1 MDVVAPAG
9 LAGRE
14 LLIELYDAA
23 VAAAAPGPVT
33 ARAIDALSID
43 RASRVWVFAFGKAA
57 VPMASAAVTS
67 LLRSLH
73 AIVGGVVVSGDAN
86 PAVYPTLA
94 TMRGDH
100 PIPGRNSFAAAAKIA
115 EVTPGRRGND
125 VAVVLISGGASSLI
139 GAPLRGM
146 NEADLT
152 SLYELLLGSGLDI
165 AAVNSVRKRFTRW
178 GAGRLALALAPAAT
192 HCLAMSDVADDDLS
206 VIGSGP
212 CVPDTTTVRDVT
224 AILERAKLMTKI
236 PQTHRDYLASVAR
249 GTIPET
255 PTKTHPAFAHVTAR
269 VIGNNR
275 SAVEG
280 AAARGRAS
288 GMVADVMSARLS
300 GSAAQAGEN
309 IARELLAARTHSG
322 VDAPK
327 HCLVWGGET
336 TVALGGGGTA
346 GARASGGGRCQE
358 LALAA
363 ARILS
368 EAGENAAGITLLAGG
383 TDGRDG
389 MTDASG
395 AVVDSTTWRTIADAG
410 RDPAQAL
417 AAHESNGVLRMANA
431 LLPRR
436 ETGTNVNDVVI
447 GVV

>member
-1 MDVVAPAG
+1 
-9 LAGRE
+9 LA
-14 LLIELYDAA
+14 ELYDAA
-23 VAAAAPGPVT
+23 VAAAAPGLAT
-33 ARAIDALSID
+33 ARAVDALSID

-73 AIVGGVVVSGDAN
+73 AIVGGVVVPSDASAA
-86 PAVYPTLA
+86 PYPTLV

-100 PIPGRNSFAAAAKIA
+100 PLPGRNSFTAAAKIA
-115 EVTPGRRGND
+115 EATPGRRGND

-146 NEADLT
+146 NESDLT
-152 SLYELLLGSGLDI
+152 ALYELLLGSGLDI
-165 AAVNSVRKRFTRW
+165 ASMNAVRKRFSRW

-192 HCLAMSDVADDDLS
+192 HCLAISDVSDDDLS

-224 AILERAKLMTKI
+224 AILERAKLLTKI
-236 PQTHRDYLASVAR
+236 PQTHRDYLAAVTR

-269 VIGNNR
+269 VIGNTR

-280 AAARGRAS
+280 AAARGRES
-288 GMVADVMSARLS
+288 GVSADVISARLA
-300 GSAAQAGEN
+300 GSASQAGET
-309 IARELLAARTHSG
+309 IARELLAIRASG
-322 VDAPK
+322 GAGR
-327 HCLVWGGET
+327 CLIWGGET
-336 TVALGGGGTA
+336 TVALGGTS
-346 GARASGGGRCQE
+346 GARPSGGGRCQE

-363 ARILS
+363 ARVLH
-368 EAGENAAGITLLAGG
+368 EAGENGAGITLLAAG

-395 AVVDSTTWRTIADAG
+395 AVVDGTTWQAIADAG

-417 AAHESNGVLRMANA
+417 AMHESNGALRVANA
-431 LLPRR
+431 LLPRK

-447 GVV
+447 GIV

>member
-1 MDVVAPAG
+1 MDVVAPAD

-23 VAAAAPGPVT
+23 VAAAAPGAVT

-43 RASRVWVFAFGKAA
+43 RASRVWIFAFGKAA

-73 AIVGGVVVSGDAN
+73 AIVGGVVVSGDAA

-100 PIPGRNSFAAAAKIA
+100 PIPGRNSFTAATKIA
-115 EVTPGRRGND
+115 DVTPGRRGND

-146 NEADLT
+146 NESDLT
-152 SLYELLLGSGLDI
+152 ALYELLLGSGLAI
-165 AAVNSVRKRFTRW
+165 GEMNAVRKRFSRW

-192 HCLAMSDVADDDLS
+192 HCLAISDVSDDDLS

-224 AILERAKLMTKI
+224 AILERAKLLAKI
-236 PQTHRDYLASVAR
+236 PQTHRDYLAAVAR

-280 AAARGRAS
+280 AAARGRAVGLS
-288 GMVADVMSARLS
+288 ADVMSARLA
-300 GSAAQAGEN
+300 GSAAQAGES
-309 IARELLAARTHSG
+309 IARELLAARAGGG

-327 HCLVWGGET
+327 RCLVWGGET
-336 TVALGGGGTA
+336 TVALAGAA
-346 GARASGGGRCQE
+346 GARTSGGGRCQE

-363 ARILS
+363 ARVLS
-368 EAGENAAGITLLAGG
+368 EAGENAAGITLLAAG

-389 MTDASG
+389 VTDASG
-395 AVVDSTTWRTIADAG
+395 AVIDATTWRTIADGG

-417 AAHESNGVLRMANA
+417 AAHESNGALRIANA